1 MRQDHTEPI
10 LHLTARIKGK
20 AVNGKFCKDVKCKGT
35 RCEQS
40 TVVDFTD
47 DIVKMVLL
55 AGLADNNVKKE
66 VLANDKLEKMSLEQT
81 ISTVEIREQALRS
94 LTNTRTPA
102 KAAGAET
109 PNTGM
114 KERG

>member
-47 DIVKMVLL
+47 NIVKMVFL
-55 AGLADNNVKKE
+55 AGLSDNDDKKK
-66 VLANDKLEKMSLEQT
+66 VL
-81 ISTVEIREQALRS
+81 
-94 LTNTRTPA
+94 P
-102 KAAGAET
+102 
-109 PNTGM
+109 
-114 KERG
+114 